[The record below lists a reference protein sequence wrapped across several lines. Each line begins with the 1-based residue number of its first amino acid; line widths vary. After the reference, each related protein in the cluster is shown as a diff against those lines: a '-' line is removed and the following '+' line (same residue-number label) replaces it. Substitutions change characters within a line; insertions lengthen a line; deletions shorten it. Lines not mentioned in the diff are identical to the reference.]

1 VLNWLSK
8 ILLFPLSLLFGL
20 GVHIRLWLYRHHFLG
35 STEFDVPVIC
45 VGNLS
50 VGGTGKTPM
59 IEFLVNLFQ
68 SKYPVSIISR
78 GYGRSTSGFIR
89 LNNQHQAAEVGD
101 EPLLLKLK
109 HPQAEVAVGEARV
122 IAIPRILSEAPH
134 TRVILMDDGYQ
145 HLSVR
150 PQVNILLTSYQLP
163 FWKDHLLPMGT
174 LREFPS
180 AKERAHI
187 IIVTKCPENLSEAD
201 MEACRQSIRP
211 RPDQK
216 VFFSSL
222 QYGQPYLLFGGN
234 TAFSTSENLI
244 ALSGIADAS
253 LFIEHI
259 SQKQDPIH
267 FEFGD
272 HHVFRLDELKNIVK
286 NYPGN
291 KTWITTEK
299 DAVRLIPFR
308 NWFLE
313 NGIALW
319 VQPVQLAFLK
329 NNREDIS
336 ALLQQYLA
344 FYYPETA
351 PATDQSM
358 DAE

>member
-1 VLNWLSK
+1 VLDWLSK
-8 ILLFPLSLLFGL
+8 ILLFPLTLLFGL

-45 VGNLS
+45 VGNLN
-50 VGGTGKTPM
+50 VGGSGKTPM
-59 IEFLVNLFQ
+59 IEFLVKLIQ
-68 SKYPVSIISR
+68 SKYPVGIISR

-89 LNNQHQAAEVGD
+89 LNNQHQAAEAGD

-122 IAIPRILSEAPH
+122 IAIPKLLSEAPH
-134 TRVILMDDGYQ
+134 LKAILMDDGFQ

-150 PQVNILLTSYQLP
+150 PQVNMLLTSYQMP
-163 FWKDHLLPMGT
+163 FWKDHLMPMGT
-174 LREFPS
+174 LREYPS

-187 IIVTKCPENLSEAD
+187 IVVTKCPENLSEAD
-201 MEACRQSIRP
+201 LEACRQSICP

-216 VFFSSL
+216 IFFSSL

-234 TAFSTSENLI
+234 ATISASENLI
-244 ALSGIADAS
+244 ALSGIADAA

-259 SQKQDPIH
+259 SQTQEPIH

-286 NYPGN
+286 NYPEN

-308 NWFLE
+308 SWFLE

-319 VQPVQLAFLK
+319 VQPVQVSFLK
-329 NNREDIS
+329 HNREDLS
-336 ALLQQYLA
+336 ALLLQYLA
-344 FYYPETA
+344 FYYPEPA
-351 PATDQSM
+351 PSADLHK